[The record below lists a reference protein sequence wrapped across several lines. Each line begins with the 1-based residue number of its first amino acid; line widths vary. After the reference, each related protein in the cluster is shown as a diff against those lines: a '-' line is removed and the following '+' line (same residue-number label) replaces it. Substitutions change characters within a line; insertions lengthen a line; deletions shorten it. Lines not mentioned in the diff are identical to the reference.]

1 MSEVADG
8 GQLEFGLSTVA
19 GVLLPP
25 YPQGFFKHPAVREE
39 YYYQNGGPWGWVA
52 ARFLLAGFERGCS
65 ARAYEQLVEIGNK
78 AGTNKRLYEWHTRD
92 GKGMGN
98 SNYAGSAGSL

>member
-39 YYYQNGGPWGWVA
+39 YYYQNGGQWDWFG
-52 ARFLLAGFERGCS
+52 ARFLLAELGRGWS
-65 ARAYEQLVEIGNK
+65 ARGYGKLVGIGNK
-78 AGTNKRLYEWHTRD
+78 AGTKKGLYAWHTRE
-92 GKGMGN
+92 GQGMGN
-98 SNYAGSAGSL
+98 SN